1 MLVSPRRPNSQSANN
16 LNLIEHIMG
25 FQKITVSK
33 IPMEGGGGTPT
44 GPGSIRVL
52 TLQNPTPL
60 INFTVKNNT
69 LQYSFS
75 DINLTG
81 LSCKSEMRMV
91 LHLSFKM
98 VPPIDINNSTGKIST
113 GTPSSSRSP
122 SHGKQCAAFGCMS
135 REYSVVKKMWVSTGI
150 HYFSFL
156 LSKPAEVNLWWNLI
170 KRRNKYDGF
179 HMTKHTQL
187 CEKHF

>member
-1 MLVSPRRPNSQSANN
+1 MILKPV
-16 LNLIEHIMG
+16 L
-25 FQKITVSK
+25 
-33 IPMEGGGGTPT
+33 
-44 GPGSIRVL
+44 RVL

-69 LQYSFS
+69 PQYFFS
-75 DINLTG
+75 EINLTG
-81 LSCKSEMRMV
+81 LSRKSEMRMV

-98 VPPIDINNSTGKIST
+98 VPPIDNQQHWQTST

-122 SHGKQCAAFGCMS
+122 RHGKQCAAFGCMS
-135 REYSVVKKMWVSTGI
+135 WDYSVVNKMWVSTGI
-150 HYFSFL
+150 HFFPFL

-170 KRRNKYDGF
+170 KRRNKHDGF
-179 HMTKHTQL
+179 HMTKHTKL